1 MACEPES
8 LILEYLRR
16 LDAGVQLLRGDV
28 AELKRRMTGVEEE
41 LVSVNRRVSGV
52 DERLAGVNRR
62 LDRLDGRVERI
73 ERRLGLAEA

>member
-1 MACEPES
+1 MAREPES

-41 LVSVNRRVSGV
+41 LVSVNRRVSVV
-52 DERLAGVNRR
+52 DERLASLRASRPPVGASWR
-62 LDRLDGRVERI
+62 
-73 ERRLGLAEA
+73 